1 MTAPRSA
8 FAVRNSA
15 TRVAVLA
22 SAMVWRTQRDSGWLW
37 AVFMGR
43 DCATCVL
50 PHVNGCLQ
58 FAVFAGSFADFF
70 LLFSFWAL
78 AGPG

>member
-1 MTAPRSA
+1 
-8 FAVRNSA
+8 
-15 TRVAVLA
+15 
-22 SAMVWRTQRDSGWLW
+22 
-37 AVFMGR
+37 MGR

-58 FAVFAGSFADFF
+58 FAVFAGSFANFF
-70 LLFSFWAL
+70 LLFSFWTL